1 MYKIRTI
8 VAVLIKRLKTQFC
21 PQIYV
26 GPTKLNQYS
35 RNTYD
40 SKSTN
45 VKCVNFPSKQT
56 NDRKWTCWLRWVPM
70 ADQVGPLTFSKK
82 WEDVQGTDK
91 SLVSW
96 WGNRPF
102 PFGCFRFWVWSTPNP
117 NADQTLKFQV
127 IYYKSSGMNGVP
139 LAVLELV
146 S

>member
-56 NDRKWTCWLRWVPM
+56 NDRK
-70 ADQVGPLTFSKK
+70 
-82 WEDVQGTDK
+82 
-91 SLVSW
+91 
-96 WGNRPF
+96 
-102 PFGCFRFWVWSTPNP
+102 
-117 NADQTLKFQV
+117 
-127 IYYKSSGMNGVP
+127 
-139 LAVLELV
+139 
-146 S
+146 